1 MRSICSAFVV
11 TIILIIPLTSL
22 AYPPAVG
29 ILGKNR
35 SCLKCH
41 SNNGPWTDEAQTILD
56 IIDATSGKSLRLPGG
71 EFLIE
76 VKRGRTRTVIT
87 QIGRKAGD
95 PAPPP
100 IRNAWLY
107 IDPEQI
113 ETDALSKFP
122 PGWTVNLPMA
132 CRVVGDK
139 VDQYPGAA
147 ITSLSMTIRPGDEA
161 QDAELELH
169 VMLTAG
175 ESAKGK
181 PNDWLKANYLLRR
194 VRLQVIDP

>member
-1 MRSICSAFVV
+1 MRTKLAALIVA
-11 TIILIIPLTSL
+11 IILIIPLTSL

-29 ILGKNR
+29 ILGNNR
-35 SCLKCH
+35 NCLKCH
-41 SNNGPWTDEAQTILD
+41 ANNGPWTDEARTILD
-56 IIDATSGKSLRLPGG
+56 IIDATSGKSLRMPEG

-76 VKRGRTRTVIT
+76 VERGGTRTVIT

-95 PAPPP
+95 PVPPP

-107 IDPEQI
+107 VDPEQI
-113 ETDALSKFP
+113 ETGSLSKFA

-132 CRVVGDK
+132 WRIVGDE

-147 ITSLSMTIRPGDEA
+147 ITALPMTIRPGDA
-161 QDAELELH
+161 ARDAELELQ

-175 ESAKGK
+175 DSAKGK
-181 PNDWLKANYLLRR
+181 PNDWLKANYLFRK
-194 VRLQVIDP
+194 VRLRVIDP